1 MQGETQYAQGGDIR
15 MYLQTDLKTVDPDQ
29 LAFKKPA
36 DLDLHYFQNRT
47 YLGLAWQGLK
57 TKNIATTFDKCHHY

>member
-1 MQGETQYAQGGDIR
+1 

-57 TKNIATTFDKCHHY
+57 TKNIATTFDKCHRY